1 MAVLD
6 ISTASDYSKN
16 INQINPPNDITD
28 SKPIDL
34 SDPVIIA
41 KGFHAGIID
50 SSQNGWSGVDGVGL
64 VDVGLYGFNEGD
76 LHFLLA
82 ADNFNI
88 EPFGLLTPG
97 ELRIGDDVSA
107 DSSGVINGN
116 HYLRYIPSAGL
127 DIVGGNISVSSGGYI
142 WTGTGLTD
150 DPSTPTG
157 IGILGG
163 YTVDSV
169 SYDGLYAWNTAHEL
183 TVQIKASDGSFKV
196 GSSTQY
202 LEYDASGLNLV
213 GGNLT
218 ISSGNYVWV
227 GTDFD
232 NGIGL
237 AENVSGVS
245 GLVAT
250 HGGYVTALI
259 DSSTGGFTLGKTGD
273 AQIVYTPTDGMVT
286 LTNSNILITS
296 TSSSAGFI
304 WVGSNTD
311 VSVDGVGIN
320 YQGITGA
327 VSGKATFKVM
337 TDGTLYVGPD
347 YFNQT
352 ATDASIAFDGTD
364 LDIQNVNLN
373 ITTTGVGYVWL
384 GNTSLNQGVGLAT
397 GISGYDTGFYAANGG
412 DITVAISAEDGS
424 FTFGEISGPNIS
436 YDGSILALI
445 DTSIDVTGGYVWAG
459 SGTPGTGTGVG
470 LISTG
475 FYGFNGTT
483 QTAFI
488 SATDGTFQFGPDGKC
503 VKYDGSTLAVTGS
516 NLTLSSGNYVWVGTP
531 FVGVGF
537 NEDGLLATDSGGTT
551 TAYILANDGSFSFGK
566 SGGNQLS
573 YNPSTGDITLNGAT
587 ISDWGDV
594 SGSNLPAQNAT
605 VGATAGTNMYSSG
618 GSTIPEA
625 EVLNYTQGRGAYD
638 GVSFPDITG
647 KPMAINA
654 YITTGGTGGWYKV
667 ASVTFGGQYGAFSFH
682 GLFSKGE
689 SAGRVTTQSRVKL
702 GCTSDASNNV
712 SSPFYRYS
720 GDNPTTYLKLRYSG
734 TTVTLYCWLAQYGS
748 VVLQGNWTCYPKS
761 GGSSWFD
768 NYQTDLDTIG
778 SSDPGGTNVTATA
791 NYELEA
797 TVGSTAGIN
806 LYRGSGSTLYD
817 ADVITSQGTADDVE
831 YGSGKAVYQAHADR
845 TSLNTADNTDHVND
859 ATTDSG
865 SYYVIDGEI
874 KLINGKD
881 ITFYDESSNYT
892 GGIYGSENGSY
903 VSDLIVDGENHIFI
917 DAYSYLYL
925 SGTHIYVDNVT
936 APFPGKICNLGM
948 TSSKWNYIYANY
960 LGAFGTNITSAY
972 ITTGNF
978 STVNTSYISAT
989 TQSTAAKY
997 VNQTKENWFGHPD
1010 VGKKV
1015 KMVYYTN
1022 PNDTTEAG
1030 HLWFY
1035 TSNAQS

>member
-1 MAVLD
+1 MMEKKESLIWPIAVLLLLLLVTPVMATITNVQVHD
-6 ISTASDYSKN
+6 KDGDGVYFINETVILTFQSSENKVYFTFYTGNGTPYINGSASFTGVSGTNYTFEKEIELWNGSSSIQLSSADFISDVWKLNLSETSIPAAD
-16 INQINPPNDITD
+16 PPNST
-28 SKPIDL
+28 L
-34 SDPVIIA
+34 EAYLPVA
-41 KGFHAGIID
+41 NVKE
-50 SSQNGWSGVDGVGL
+50 VR
-64 VDVGLYGFNEGD
+64 
-76 LHFLLA
+76 
-82 ADNFNI
+82 
-88 EPFGLLTPG
+88 LTT
-97 ELRIGDDVSA
+97 VNNA
-107 DSSGVINGN
+107 
-116 HYLRYIPSAGL
+116 
-127 DIVGGNISVSSGGYI
+127 
-142 WTGTGLTD
+142 TGLQNEQAILKGDKIYINVTTEYPGSAK
-150 DPSTPTG
+150 PSGAT
-157 IGILGG
+157 
-163 YTVDSV
+163 
-169 SYDGLYAWNTAHEL
+169 LYAVAVNASNSSDVMSKVELSENT
-183 TVQIKASDGSFKV
+183 S
-196 GSSTQY
+196 
-202 LEYDASGLNLV
+202 
-213 GGNLT
+213 
-218 ISSGNYVWV
+218 SSGNYTGVIDASEV
-227 GTDFD
+227 GKWKILVNNSVD
-232 NGIGL
+232 NCIKSSVIFNITEL
-237 AENVSGVS
+237 KVE
-245 GLVAT
+245 VAT
-250 HGGYVTALI
+250 
-259 DSSTGGFTLGKTGD
+259 GFVIGQTQQFFVKFNTTDKSGSDLAVNRTYHFVVTLGDSRPNDKFSY
-273 AQIVYTPTDGMVT
+273 AYSDGNIT

-311 VSVDGVGIN
+311 VSVDGVGIT
-320 YQGITGA
+320 YQGITGV
-327 VSGKATFKVM
+327 VSSKATFKLM

-352 ATDASIAFDGTD
+352 TTDASIAFDGTD

-625 EVLNYTQGRGAYD
+625 EVLNYTQGRDAYD

-689 SAGRVTTQSRVKL
+689 SDGRVTTQSRVKL

-734 TTVTLYCWLAQYGS
+734 TTVTLYCWLAQYDS

-797 TVGSTAGIN
+797 TVGATAGTN

-817 ADVITSQGTADDVE
+817 VDVITSQGTADDVE

-845 TSLNTADNTDHVND
+845 TSLNTADDTDHVNG
-859 ATTDSG
+859 AETDSG
-865 SYYVIDGEI
+865 YTYDVLGDLRIM
-874 KLINGKD
+874 NGKD
-881 ITFYDESSNYT
+881 IEFYTGDGSGFV
-892 GGIYGSENGSY
+892 GGIYASGTNLRTQGTNLLLYSSNGTITLQTNSSSNPIWALAHFHPFSTNGGYDLGNNTYRWGGIFSEDLNISGNPTIGSSGTTFRMYYRVWGS
-903 VSDLIVDGENHIFI
+903 S
-917 DAYSYLYL
+917 DAYAS
-925 SGTHIYVDNVT
+925 IE
-936 APFPGKICNLGM
+936 
-948 TSSKWNYIYANY
+948 
-960 LGAFGTNITSAY
+960 AY
-972 ITTGNF
+972 ITP
-978 STVNTSYISAT
+978 S
-989 TQSTAAKY
+989 
-997 VNQTKENWFGHPD
+997 
-1010 VGKKV
+1010 
-1015 KMVYYTN
+1015 
-1022 PNDTTEAG
+1022 
-1030 HLWFY
+1030 
-1035 TSNAQS
+1035 